1 LLLQHNLSIELKFLL
16 CINGFLFISAAH
28 STPIALSNTGYNNE
42 NDISLPQ
49 KQSEETPTKPGPKT
63 MKSKSS
69 PMPRKKMIAVVVGTI
84 VPTVVVAAIILMV
97 VFLRTDLV
105 IIQSANTKQDWMDAM
120 VIAFNNQSKY
130 INVNNDL
137 KFFLKTFR
145 FTFLGWRYYASESG
159 TYWFY
164 F

>member
-1 LLLQHNLSIELKFLL
+1 
-16 CINGFLFISAAH
+16 
-28 STPIALSNTGYNNE
+28 
-42 NDISLPQ
+42 
-49 KQSEETPTKPGPKT
+49 
-63 MKSKSS
+63 
-69 PMPRKKMIAVVVGTI
+69 MIAVVVGTI
-84 VPTVVVAAIILMV
+84 VPTVGVAAIILMV

-105 IIQSANTKQDWMDAM
+105 IIQSENTKQDWMDAM